1 MQPLD
6 TIAAFSMGA
15 SGELLRP
22 IVVLLT
28 EYTLELKAKGN
39 AVDESRSKAESC
51 SCRRFSR
58 ALRSV
63 PGRSVLSSR
72 RQRQIPFRSHLIS
85 LSVSSI
91 EVITDVDP

>member
-1 MQPLD
+1 PDQAASPKISHSSMQ
-6 TIAAFSMGA
+6 
-15 SGELLRP
+15 
-22 IVVLLT
+22 
-28 EYTLELKAKGN
+28 TL
-39 AVDESRSKAESC
+39 
-51 SCRRFSR
+51 SR